1 MPIGNIHQNIQIPL
15 TLMHLIIIQR
25 GLYERELVTS
35 NNTSGKSLEAR
46 IWNV

>member
-1 MPIGNIHQNIQIPL
+1 MPIGNVHQNTQTPL
-15 TLMHLIIIQR
+15 TLMYLIIQR

-35 NNTSGKSLEAR
+35 NNTSGKSLDAR